1 MNIISRLFQ
10 RGPTE
15 DRAGYADA
23 VVQQLTA
30 AATGGH
36 CRRQRHR
43 RHRDGLWPA
52 FPRLL
57 KGNSGAAGIPG
68 QYLTP
73 ELLSSIAR
81 GLGSTGNAV
90 YLVDAADGLLTFYP
104 ALDWD
109 VAGRTLDGA
118 RWSYRLKLAVPS
130 GELERTVSAAR
141 VLHCRVNESPGKPLP
156 VYAIPTPDAAT
167 IGQRRGL
174 AADMRAA
181 AQRGAMFFPQ
191 TGAKGFGQGA
201 LAGTE
206 KDIQAV
212 RLGGVAPDSN
222 ISLADS
228 ATVRVLQAFGLS
240 AGYFGSGN
248 AVRESRRR
256 HRSHR
261 RHRALRRLH
270 YREANADVWIAG
282 KSSPTPCGAATPGLV
297 SVAPDAG

>member
-23 VVQQLTA
+23 VVQQLIA
-30 AATGGH
+30 AATGGTADASATAAAEMV
-36 CRRQRHR
+36 C
-43 RHRDGLWPA
+43 GLLSRA
-52 FPRLL
+52 FSRATVGPQAFR
-57 KGNSGAAGIPG
+57 GSI
-68 QYLTP
+68 TP

>member
-1 MNIISRLFQ
+1 M
-10 RGPTE
+10 
-15 DRAGYADA
+15 
-23 VVQQLTA
+23 
-30 AATGGH
+30 
-36 CRRQRHR
+36 
-43 RHRDGLWPA
+43 
-52 FPRLL
+52 
-57 KGNSGAAGIPG
+57 
-68 QYLTP
+68 
-73 ELLSSIAR
+73 
-81 GLGSTGNAV
+81 
-90 YLVDAADGLLTFYP
+90 
-104 ALDWD
+104 
-109 VAGRTLDGA
+109 
-118 RWSYRLKLAVPS
+118 KLAVPS

-141 VLHCRVNESPGKPLP
+141 VLHCRVNESPGKPSAGRSPLTLAGLSATTLANIERSLANDAKPLP

-191 TGAKGFGQGA
+191 TGTKGFGQGA